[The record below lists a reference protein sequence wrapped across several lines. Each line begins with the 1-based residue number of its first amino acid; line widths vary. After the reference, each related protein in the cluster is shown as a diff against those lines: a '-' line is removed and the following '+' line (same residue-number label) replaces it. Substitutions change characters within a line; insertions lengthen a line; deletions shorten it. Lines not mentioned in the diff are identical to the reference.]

1 MFNKFAKSVRW
12 IVLAGM
18 LYTLYVM
25 FFKDNLEFNNQSDP
39 KVLIEI
45 AKKSSNSRD
54 TFVIYKRLISLY
66 PDNEEYQKLYD
77 ESMKKQANRVIDA
90 HEKMLLPVAIGNYR
104 YVRNVRFGEDKDG
117 EYVLIL
123 NMTTIFG
130 QQDKNTKNTLKK
142 MFQITHDG
150 IYTHYGFNEG
160 MRLLLVPD
168 FDILDDIKIIDL
180 KRKTLELPPMDEQLS
195 PDKHLVQ

>member
-1 MFNKFAKSVRW
+1 MFNKFAKSIRW

-39 KVLIEI
+39 KVLIQL
-45 AKKSSNSRD
+45 AKKSSKSRD

-66 PDNEEYQKLYD
+66 PENEEYEKLYD
-77 ESMKKQANRVIDA
+77 EAMKKQANKIIDA

-104 YVRNVRFGEDKDG
+104 YVNNVKFGKDG
-117 EYVLIL
+117 QNKYVLIL

-130 QQDKNTKNTLKK
+130 QQGKSTKNTLKN
-142 MFQITHDG
+142 MFNITHNG
-150 IYTHYGFNEG
+150 IYTHYGFDDG

-168 FDILDDIKIIDL
+168 FDTLDDIKIIDL
-180 KRKTLELPPMDEQLS
+180 DRKTLELPEMEIN
-195 PDKHLVQ
+195 